1 MAWRTM
7 KEGVEDDEGMN
18 GRRTMKEGME
28 GMEENSL
35 MKAIVA

>member
-1 MAWRTM
+1 M

-28 GMEENSL
+28 GMEDDEGRNGRHGGR
-35 MKAIVA
+35 